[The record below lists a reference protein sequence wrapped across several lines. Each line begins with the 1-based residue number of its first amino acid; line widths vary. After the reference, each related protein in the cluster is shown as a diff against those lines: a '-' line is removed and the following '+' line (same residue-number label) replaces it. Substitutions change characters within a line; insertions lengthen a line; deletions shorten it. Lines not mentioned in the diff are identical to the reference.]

1 MSVNNT
7 NEENYEELQK
17 RLNEVIESENDKKKK
32 IKRLGIKKW

>member
-17 RLNEVIESENDKKKK
+17 RLNEVIESENDKKKN
-32 IKRLGIKKW
+32 